1 MIQLRFLDPFL
12 GRGAS
17 EEDGANTRVD
27 VVLPID
33 IEVIESSVLQ
43 DDITVTVSVI
53 SGTATC
59 NTHTH
64 THAHTRTLTT

>member
-43 DDITVTVSVI
+43 DDITK
-53 SGTATC
+53 
-59 NTHTH
+59 
-64 THAHTRTLTT
+64 